1 MAIAVNCACGQQYQ
15 LKDDLAG
22 KLVQCPACGASLR
35 AEAPVRRPQA
45 DPAFDH
51 DKFLL
56 RQKRLSLHEK
66 YYVWDEAGQTVLFI
80 ERPML
85 WGQTIAAILAAAFTA
100 VFILVP
106 AIILAV
112 ALQKSSPP
120 VALILGIL
128 GVVIGLIAAL
138 AVGIRVSPKR
148 HVRFYRDDSRR
159 ERLLDVLQDRK
170 FWLLNATYTVVDPA
184 GALLARL
191 TKNYLYDIIR
201 KRWVCQ
207 SADGSLLCI
216 AREDSIILSM
226 LRRLIGPM
234 YGLLRT
240 NFIIQPSEDGPII
253 GEFNRKFTLFD
264 RYVLDLSGDPQRLLD
279 RRVAIALGVMLDTG
293 ERR

>member
-15 LKDDLAG
+15 LKDELAG

-35 AEAPVRRPQA
+35 VEPPQRRSQA

-100 VFILVP
+100 VFTLVP

-170 FWLLNATYTVVDPA
+170 FWLLNATYSVVDPA